1 MWAEAQGPQVVPADT
16 VVGAHHCGGADILAP
31 HWALSGTGGYGLL
44 SQRVWV
50 EVRAPG
56 ASVVQVWVEAGAHGG
71 SGRTARIV

>member
-1 MWAEAQGPQVVPADT
+1 MVPADT
-16 VVGAHHCGGADILAP
+16 VVGAHHCGGADVLAP